1 MVKAKEE
8 LHLTLPPQTLTIES
22 LGQDRSPVTPI
33 NRTFNTLDTDSF
45 VTAILSPSSHDVFA
59 ARARA
64 RSRSDAPPPLS
75 STSALNAVTRAVHN
89 SPSLDSISIARP
101 CDTITESDTSPLACQ
116 TLVDKAVTLQPL
128 YGECCQSLFLESCL
142 RPI

>member
-1 MVKAKEE
+1 MVKPKEE

-22 LGQDRSPVTPI
+22 LAQDRSPVTPI
-33 NRTFNTLDTDSF
+33 NRTFTTVDTDSF

-75 STSALNAVTRAVHN
+75 STAALTAAASRAVHN
-89 SPSLDSISIARP
+89 SPSLDSISISRP
-101 CDTITESDTSPLACQ
+101 CDTIAEADTSPLASQ
-116 TLVDKAVTLQPL
+116 QLKDKVLSLQLQPL
-128 YGECCQSLFLESCL
+128 HGV
-142 RPI
+142 